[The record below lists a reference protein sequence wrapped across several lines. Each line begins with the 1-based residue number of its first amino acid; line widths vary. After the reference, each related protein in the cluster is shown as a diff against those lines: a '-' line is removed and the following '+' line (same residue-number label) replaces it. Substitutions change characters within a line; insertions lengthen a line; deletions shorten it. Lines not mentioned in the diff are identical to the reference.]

1 MESMRQWVLPVATT
15 TAGSTSR
22 HRAAGRAAAHGE
34 HRGSRYCLSSLR
46 QQVVHHGIAPAP
58 GGRQRVESMRQ
69 WVLPVVT
76 VLPVIATTAGR
87 TSLHRTAGRG
97 GSAWKALRQRV
108 LPVIT
113 VLPVIATTAGRT
125 SRHRA
130 AGRAAA
136 RGEHE
141 AVGTACR
148 HGTARHRYDSRSCIE
163 ASRRRVGGS
172 AWRASRQRVLPV
184 ITWTAGRASSS
195 LRRRLIHHGIAPPG
209 GRQHMQSIKAVDAA
223 CHPSRYVSRSY
234 TQASRCQAGDSAR
247 PALRQWVLP
256 VINTTAGRASS

>member
-1 MESMRQWVLPVATT
+1 MRQWVLPVATT

-46 QQVVHHGIAPAP
+46 QQVVHHGIAPP

-69 WVLPVVT
+69 WVLPVV
-76 VLPVIATTAGR
+76 
-87 TSLHRTAGRG
+87 
-97 GSAWKALRQRV
+97 
-108 LPVIT
+108 T